1 MVHTRQRWRGERV
14 GEKGGEKGGERDV
27 ERGGKIEK

>member
-1 MVHTRQRWRGERV
+1 MVHTRQRWRGER
-14 GEKGGEKGGERDV
+14 EGEKGGERDV